1 MRAIEDRSEQAGVS
15 TDTLMENAGLAVARA
30 ARRMA
35 GPLTGVPIVVLV
47 GPGNNGADGLVAA
60 RHLQRWGAR
69 VTVYL
74 CRGSLQ
80 PGGETPASPPPTR
93 ISALDLKLD
102 DARNAGVEVAAV
114 SDDPGLDHLR
124 YLLGSAHLVIDAMLG
139 TGRARPIE
147 GVFKDIL
154 EALSSTR
161 NDARAAKL
169 LALDLPTGLDCDTA
183 EADPAC
189 VAADVTVALGYPK
202 RGHLAFPGA
211 AYVGRLEVAGIGIP
225 PGLDADVHLSLL
237 TPDCARAALPNRP
250 GDSHKGT
257 FGRTM
262 IVAGSRSF
270 LGAAYLA
277 AASAARVGA
286 GLVTIAI
293 PASLVSSVAPSA
305 IEPTFLPLPESN
317 DGVVSAEAADLILD
331 AVSNY
336 SALLIGCGLGQA
348 DDTRTMV
355 ERLLL
360 SGADLPPTVADA
372 DGLNTL
378 ARIPNWP
385 TRWPTNAI
393 LTPHPGEMARL
404 VNNSNQQAPSPSS
417 ESTTLHI
424 PSPLRERAR
433 ACPVPDTGVRVS
445 PRHASSSQQPPST
458 LGVCP
463 SHVIPAKAGTREAAG
478 EAIHEVAGEAI
489 QVPDT
494 GVRVPSRLDLALTA
508 ARDWRKTVVLKGA
521 YTVVAHPDGS
531 AHVSPF
537 ANPGLATAGTGD
549 VLAGAIAGLLSQG
562 LEPETAASL
571 GMYLHGLA
579 GESVRD
585 RLGDTGMIA
594 SDLLP
599 ALPTVIRDLR

>member
-15 TDTLMENAGLAVARA
+15 TDTLMENAGLAVART

-47 GPGNNGADGLVAA
+47 GSGNNGADGLVAA

-69 VTVYL
+69 VTAYL
-74 CRGSLQ
+74 CRERAE
-80 PGGETPASPPPTR
+80 PDP
-93 ISALDLKLD
+93 KLEA
-102 DARNAGVEVAAV
+102 ARNVGVEVATA
-114 SDDPGLDHLR
+114 SDDPALDHLR
-124 YLLGSAHLVIDAMLG
+124 HLLGSAHLVIDAMLG

-183 EADPAC
+183 DADPAC

-211 AYVGRLEVAGIGIP
+211 AYVGRLDVAGIGIP
-225 PGLDADVHLSLL
+225 HGLDADVHLSLL
-237 TPDCARAALPNRP
+237 TPDWARAALPNRP

-270 LGAAYLA
+270 LGAAHLA

-317 DGVVSAEAADLILD
+317 DGVVSADAADLILD

-348 DDTRTMV
+348 DDTRAMV
-355 ERLLL
+355 ERLLLL

-378 ARIPNWP
+378 ARIPDWP
-385 TRWPTNAI
+385 ARWPTNAI

-404 VNNSNQQAPSPSS
+404 VNNSNQ
-417 ESTTLHI
+417 HI

-433 ACPVPDTGVRVS
+433 VRVS
-445 PRHASSSQQPPST
+445 PRHASSSQQTSSPLRESDTPHIPSP
-458 LGVCP
+458 L
-463 SHVIPAKAGTREAAG
+463 RERA
-478 EAIHEVAGEAI
+478 
-489 QVPDT
+489 
-494 GVRVPSRLDLALTA
+494 GVRVSSRLDLALTA

-562 LEPETAASL
+562 LETETAASL
-571 GMYLHGLA
+571 GVYLHGLA

>member
-15 TDTLMENAGLAVARA
+15 TDTLMENAGLAVART

-69 VTVYL
+69 VTAYL
-74 CRGSLQ
+74 CR
-80 PGGETPASPPPTR
+80 ERAEPAP
-93 ISALDLKLD
+93 KLD

-114 SDDPGLDHLR
+114 SDDPALDHLR

-161 NDARAAKL
+161 NDTRGAKL

-225 PGLDADVHLSLL
+225 HGLDDDVHLSLL
-237 TPDCARAALPNRP
+237 TPGCARAALPNRP

-385 TRWPTNAI
+385 TRWLTNAI

-404 VNNSNQQAPSPSS
+404 VNNSNQ
-417 ESTTLHI
+417 HI

-433 ACPVPDTGVRVS
+433 VRVSPRHASSSQQTSSPLRESDTPHIPSPLRERAGVRVS
-445 PRHASSSQQPPST
+445 PRHASSSQQTSSPSSEST
-458 LGVCP
+458 TPHIP
-463 SHVIPAKAGTREAAG
+463 SPLRERA
-478 EAIHEVAGEAI
+478 
-489 QVPDT
+489 
-494 GVRVPSRLDLALTA
+494 GVRVSSRLDLALTA

-521 YTVVAHPDGS
+521 YTIVAHPDGS

-562 LEPETAASL
+562 LDPETAASL
-571 GMYLHGLA
+571 GVYLHGLA